1 MKPAQLIARSQYNAT
16 AHTHLHNIE
25 GEVVL
30 VPAHKLLLTI
40 YGMYGDIYN
49 INSVY
54 LPAAI
59 DEAVLWVSL
68 QVQVLHSVYKD
79 LSVHIHKF
87 TANCHMGVGVPLR
100 HTVTLTSIL

>member
-1 MKPAQLIARSQYNAT
+1 M
-16 AHTHLHNIE
+16 
-25 GEVVL
+25 
-30 VPAHKLLLTI
+30 
-40 YGMYGDIYN
+40 
-49 INSVY
+49 Y

-87 TANCHMGVGVPLR
+87 TANCHMGVDIPLR
-100 HTVTLTSIL
+100 HIVTLTSIL